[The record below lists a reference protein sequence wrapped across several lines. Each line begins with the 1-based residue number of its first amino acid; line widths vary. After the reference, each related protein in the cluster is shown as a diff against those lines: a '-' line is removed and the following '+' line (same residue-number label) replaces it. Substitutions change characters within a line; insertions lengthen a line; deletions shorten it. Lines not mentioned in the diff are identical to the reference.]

1 MIKMHIVL
9 QLTVNSTKRKLFMPL
24 SLFKLKGLSMKQLI
38 FLSAI
43 LIIFLTLSVWGA
55 SRIWLNVPDVELSFH
70 GYLAMALGGFFS
82 LLLGGGLMALLFFS
96 SRKGFDEQVF
106 SADDKD

>member
-1 MIKMHIVL
+1 
-9 QLTVNSTKRKLFMPL
+9 
-24 SLFKLKGLSMKQLI
+24 
-38 FLSAI
+38 
-43 LIIFLTLSVWGA
+43 
-55 SRIWLNVPDVELSFH
+55 LNVPDVELSFH